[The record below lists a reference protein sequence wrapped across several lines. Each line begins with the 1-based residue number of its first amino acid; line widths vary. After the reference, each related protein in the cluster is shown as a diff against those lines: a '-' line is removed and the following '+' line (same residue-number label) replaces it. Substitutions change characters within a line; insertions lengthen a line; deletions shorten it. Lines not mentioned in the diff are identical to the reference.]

1 MKLGKLSKI
10 LIAGVTSMV
19 LLVGCGGTG
28 NTAKT
33 ENSTS
38 KEDTFTYGID
48 GDPGNSVLLK
58 L

>member
-1 MKLGKLSKI
+1 
-10 LIAGVTSMV
+10 MV